1 MAGHRVF
8 IGVGHGGSDP
18 GAVAN
23 GLKESEVNLVMALAC
38 REELVR
44 YGVEVGISREREE
57 DDRLAEEI
65 AECNAF
71 APDCAVEIHNNAGG
85 GDGFEVYV
93 QTGSC
98 QEQSRALAQAIE
110 QQVVALGQ
118 NSRGL
123 KTKKNQSGS
132 DWFGWLRQ
140 VNYPAVLLEGA
151 FLDNAADA
159 AIIDSI
165 EKQQAFGRAY
175 ARGILSF
182 LGIVPNPETGA
193 GEASDAVSA
202 SGEDGGDDLSGEIR
216 KLCGLME
223 TLAQLVL
230 ELIKEA
236 EKMLAADS
244 GGSVTE
250 MLQKLREICSQ
261 AEAPARQIP
270 EMTKEE

>member
-1 MAGHRVF
+1 MAKVF

-44 YGVEVGISREREE
+44 YGVEVGMSREREE

-93 QTGSC
+93 QTGQH

-110 QQVVALGQ
+110 RQVVSLGQ

-151 FLDNAADA
+151 FLDNAADVT
-159 AIIDSI
+159 ILDSI

-182 LGIVPNPETGA
+182 LGIEPNPETG
-193 GEASDAVSA
+193 DAVENELEN
-202 SGEDGGDDLSGEIR
+202 SGHADLAANAQIIKELANKIIE
-216 KLCGLME
+216 LCGGRR
-223 TLAQLVL
+223 T
-230 ELIKEA
+230 
-236 EKMLAADS
+236 
-244 GGSVTE
+244 
-250 MLQKLREICSQ
+250 
-261 AEAPARQIP
+261 
-270 EMTKEE
+270 